1 MGRGVS
7 FGEARRQKG
16 EGEGRT
22 HGRDTHE
29 RRGDAGVETAAQ
41 AVLGDALPN
50 DVHGARVDALLGG
63 LEAHLDQVKGVA
75 DDDGAHAAEAAGDK
89 GPHLG
94 EAGGRGGLGFGLDLG
109 LELLLA
115 LGNVGEG
122 GLQRLGGRRDGGL
135 GRGV

>member
-75 DDDGAHAAEAAGDK
+75 DDDGAHAAEAAGGK
-89 GPHLG
+89 GPQLG
-94 EAGGRGGLGFGLDLG
+94 ETRGRRRLGLGLDLG

-115 LGNVGEG
+115 LGDVGERR
-122 GLQRLGGRRDGGL
+122 LERLGGRGG
-135 GRGV
+135 GRLWCV

>member
-7 FGEARRQKG
+7 LVERGDRR
-16 EGEGRT
+16 EEGRGHT
-22 HGRDTHE
+22 HGRDAHE
-29 RRGDAGVETAAQ
+29 RRGDAGVQAAAQ
-41 AVLGDALPN
+41 AILGDALPD

-89 GPHLG
+89 RPHLG
-94 EAGGRGGLGFGLDLG
+94 KAGGRSRLGLGLDLG

-115 LGNVGEG
+115 LGNVREG

-135 GRGV
+135 GCGV